1 MRTHAS
7 TPEHR
12 KLLIRTRWF
21 TLGQMPAPW
30 AAAQL
35 DTSILPCWLTRDAVD
50 L

>member
-35 DTSILPCWLTRDAVD
+35 DTIHPPLLLTRDAAD